1 MMRGTERTPD
11 EELAQSRDV
20 LEWALRTKGRDD
32 PLSIKAMIDVA
43 DQLARQERGGEESVL
58 RREAVEALR
67 DSVGPEHE
75 STVNAEF
82 RLAVCLTGH
91 GQAQQA
97 GALLAHVVAARTLAL
112 GANAPETLV
121 AVAWSAS
128 AAKQL
133 GELHEARHLQEQV
146 VRGWEAAGTPPDDGR
161 ATMAAMNL
169 ASTLADLGDLDE
181 ASRLLRGVL
190 NARRGIRGSDDAGSL
205 DVLEAL
211 TNVTLAA
218 GDTSEATQLARSLL
232 EKRSHADG
240 SDGDGAVARA
250 RALLALAEDGA
261 GDR

>member
-1 MMRGTERTPD
+1 M
-11 EELAQSRDV
+11 
-20 LEWALRTKGRDD
+20 
-32 PLSIKAMIDVA
+32 
-43 DQLARQERGGEESVL
+43 
-58 RREAVEALR
+58 
-67 DSVGPEHE
+67 
-75 STVNAEF
+75 
-82 RLAVCLTGH
+82 
-91 GQAQQA
+91 
-97 GALLAHVVAARTLAL
+97 
-112 GANAPETLV
+112 
-121 AVAWSAS
+121 AWSAS